1 MEFLSKKGNM
11 NLKSNRK
18 QLIFSLWWFLEACIF
33 YYYFASLAVSITII
47 ALLLISLSC
56 ILFVAKSHRV
66 RAIVYLLLSLYSIF
80 SLFGACILYFFSMRY
95 EQYILR
101 HIAKFVIAI
110 TNVLISFKGFWH
122 NWERSLFLE

>member
-18 QLIFSLWWFLEACIF
+18 QICLSVWWFLEACIF
-33 YYYFASLAVSITII
+33 YYCFASLGVSITII

-56 ILFVAKSHRV
+56 ILFVVKSHRV
-66 RAIVYLLLSLYSIF
+66 RAIAYLLLSLYSIF
-80 SLFGACILYFFSMRY
+80 SLFGACILYFFSMIY

-101 HIAKFVIAI
+101 HIAIFVIAI
-110 TNVLISFKGFWH
+110 TNVLISFRGFWH
-122 NWERSLFLE
+122 NWKRSLFLE